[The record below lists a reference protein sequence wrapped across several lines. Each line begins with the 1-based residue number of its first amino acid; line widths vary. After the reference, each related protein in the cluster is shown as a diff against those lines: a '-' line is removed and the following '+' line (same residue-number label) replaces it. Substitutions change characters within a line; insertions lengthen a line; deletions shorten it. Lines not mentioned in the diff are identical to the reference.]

1 MPFLS
6 TRISHFHYNSTVC
19 CFPAQQLLCLGFSQ
33 YEVDRWCATG
43 VAKNYLLS
51 MAGKSLCQVNRR
63 RMEIST
69 GPSRYLNKAREEL
82 LNRRQ

>member
-19 CFPAQQLLCLGFSQ
+19 CFPAQQSLCLEFSQ
-33 YEVDRWCATG
+33 CEGDRWCVTG

-51 MAGKSLCQVNRR
+51 MAGKSLCEVNRR

-69 GPSRYLNKAREEL
+69 VPSRYLNKAGEEL